1 MNKKM
6 KNELLSINVIAQ
18 HQEAVNSTELKG
30 SMNVSDGQRKMDQ
43 RRGAQNNTAPKS
55 LILGHQ
61 TPQCIKNVTT
71 LSELS

>member
-55 LILGHQ
+55 LILGH
-61 TPQCIKNVTT
+61 
-71 LSELS
+71 